1 METET
6 ELEDIQITEWHRY
19 LEDIHDENDSVVS
32 NPPWLDDIEHIDL
45 LGNYSEQTGAIF
57 G

>member
-1 METET
+1 METMTEVEET
-6 ELEDIQITEWHRY
+6 ESAEWQ
-19 LEDIHDENDSVVS
+19 LALDNVNEESDTDEGTQSWQNEV
-32 NPPWLDDIEHIDL
+32 EQIDL

>member
-1 METET
+1 METMTEVEET
-6 ELEDIQITEWHRY
+6 ESTEWQ
-19 LEDIHDENDSVVS
+19 LAHDNVNEESDTVEGTQS
-32 NPPWLDDIEHIDL
+32 WLNEVEQIDL